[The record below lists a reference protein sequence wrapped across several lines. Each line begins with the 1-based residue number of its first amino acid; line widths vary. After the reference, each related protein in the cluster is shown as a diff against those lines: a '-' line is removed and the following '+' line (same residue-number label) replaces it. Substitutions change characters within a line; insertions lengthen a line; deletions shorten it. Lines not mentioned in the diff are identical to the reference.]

1 MDVLRPTALEQIYA
15 HASRSYPEE
24 CCGFV
29 FADGSVYL
37 GSNIQNELH
46 RKNPQMYPR
55 SAANGYTFSVADTLL
70 LNKAFRSDNPVVVI
84 YHSHP
89 DVGAYFSD
97 EDQDKALFMGEPI
110 YPVSYLVVDVR
121 QGQALGAK
129 LFAWDGKH
137 FALKPFN
144 DLHTELSM
152 NAVSFPDI
160 LVRVAKLPGSTLEGA
175 GSTLREVIEN
185 LCSSHPQL
193 RQHLFHENNNQLK
206 EHFLFTASE
215 ELIDPDVPLPE
226 QARIEV
232 LLATSGGMDVD
243 SLSNEEVQRYVR
255 HITLPGVGREGQL
268 NLKKAKVLIIG
279 TGGLGSPISLYLAAA
294 GIGTLGLVDFDVV
307 ESSNLQRQIVHG
319 NSTLGMPKVESAKRR
334 LQDLNRHI
342 QINAHDTALNADNA
356 LELVG
361 AYDLVID
368 GTDNFDTR
376 YLVNDACVQ
385 LGKPLVYGAIYRF
398 DGQISVLNYKGG
410 PCYRCLF
417 PSAPPA
423 ELAPNC
429 STGGVIGVLPG
440 VVGMIQATEA
450 IKLLIGIGE
459 PLSGRLMRF
468 DALAM
473 KFSEIRFKRRADC
486 PCCSELRHSETQAPT
501 VCADAVPSQPALA
514 EERYIKPRVLK
525 QVLEHPS
532 SADVLLD
539 VRDASELEVCKL
551 PGVVHIPLADLDGQL
566 DRLCRDNTHYLICY
580 AGTRAEQAAST
591 LLAAGFAN
599 TKVLQ
604 GGMKHWVRD
613 VEPDMPLY

>member
-1 MDVLRPTALEQIYA
+1 MKVLSPTALEQIYA
-15 HASRSYPEE
+15 HADRSYPEE

-29 FADGSVYL
+29 FADGTVHL

-46 RKNPQMYPR
+46 RKNPEMYSR
-55 SAANGYTFSVADTLL
+55 SAANGYTFSVADTLMM
-70 LNKAFRSDNPVVVI
+70 NKAFRSDNPVVVI

-121 QGQALGAK
+121 QGKTQGSK
-129 LFAWDGKH
+129 LFAWDGKR
-137 FALKPFN
+137 FAQTPFN
-144 DLHTELSM
+144 DLQTELCM

-160 LVRVAKLPGSTLEGA
+160 LVRVAKLPASTLEGA

-185 LCSSHPQL
+185 LCIEHPQL
-193 RQHLFHENNNQLK
+193 RAHLLYENNQLK
-206 EHFLFTASE
+206 EHFLFTAEE
-215 ELIDPDVPLPE
+215 ELIGANDRLPE
-226 QARIEV
+226 KAKIEV

-243 SLSNEEVQRYVR
+243 QLSNEEVQRYVR

-268 NLKKAKVLIIG
+268 NLKKAKVLIVG

-319 NSTLGMPKVESAKRR
+319 NSTLGLPKVESAKQR
-334 LQDLNRHI
+334 LQDLNSHI
-342 QINAHDTALNADNA
+342 QINTYDTAFNTDNA

-368 GTDNFDTR
+368 GTDNFETR

-417 PSAPPA
+417 PQAPPA

-429 STGGVIGVLPG
+429 SAGGVIGVLPG

-486 PCCSELRHSETQAPT
+486 PCCSELRHTQSIAPA
-501 VCADAVPSQPALA
+501 VCADAMPSQPSLA

-525 QVLEHPS
+525 QLLEQHS
-532 SADVLLD
+532 KADVLLD

-551 PGVVHIPLADLDGQL
+551 PGVVHIPLAELDGQL
-566 DRLCRDNTHYLICY
+566 ANLSRDNTHYLICY

>member
-1 MDVLRPTALEQIYA
+1 
-15 HASRSYPEE
+15 
-24 CCGFV
+24 
-29 FADGSVYL
+29 
-37 GSNIQNELH
+37 
-46 RKNPQMYPR
+46 
-55 SAANGYTFSVADTLL
+55 
-70 LNKAFRSDNPVVVI
+70 
-84 YHSHP
+84 
-89 DVGAYFSD
+89 
-97 EDQDKALFMGEPI
+97 
-110 YPVSYLVVDVR
+110 
-121 QGQALGAK
+121 

-137 FALKPFN
+137 FAQKPFN
-144 DLHTELSM
+144 DLQTELCM

-160 LVRVAKLPGSTLEGA
+160 LVRVAKLPASTLEGA

-185 LCSSHPQL
+185 LCIEHPQL
-193 RQHLFHENNNQLK
+193 RAHLLYENSQLK
-206 EHFLFTASE
+206 EHFLFTAEE
-215 ELIDPDVPLPE
+215 ELIDANDRLPE
-226 QARIEV
+226 KAKIEV

-243 SLSNEEVQRYVR
+243 QLSNEEVQRYVR

-268 NLKKAKVLIIG
+268 NLKKARVLIIG

-319 NSTLGMPKVESAKRR
+319 NSTLGLPKVESAKQR
-334 LQDLNRHI
+334 LQDLNSHI
-342 QINAHDTALNADNA
+342 QINTYDTAFNTDNA

-368 GTDNFDTR
+368 GTDNFETR

-417 PSAPPA
+417 PQAPPA

-429 STGGVIGVLPG
+429 SAGGVIGVLPG

-486 PCCSELRHSETQAPT
+486 PCCSELRHSQTIAPA
-501 VCADAVPSQPALA
+501 VCADALPSQPSLA

-525 QVLEHPS
+525 QLLEQHS
-532 SADVLLD
+532 KADVLLD

-551 PGVVHIPLADLDGQL
+551 PGVVHIPLAELDGQL
-566 DRLCRDNTHYLICY
+566 ANLSRDNTHYLICY

>member
-1 MDVLRPTALEQIYA
+1 MKVLSPSALEQIYA
-15 HASRSYPEE
+15 HADRSYPEE

-37 GSNIQNELH
+37 GSNIQNDLH
-46 RKNPQMYPR
+46 SKNPDMYSR
-55 SAANGYTFSVADTLL
+55 SAANGYTFSVADTLMM
-70 LNKAFRSDNPVVVI
+70 NKAFRGDNPVVVI

-121 QGQALGAK
+121 QGKTQGSK
-129 LFAWDGKH
+129 LFAWDGKR
-137 FALKPFN
+137 FAQKPFN
-144 DLHTELSM
+144 DLQTELCM

-160 LVRVAKLPGSTLEGA
+160 LVRVAKLPASTLEGA

-185 LCSSHPQL
+185 LCIEHPQL
-193 RQHLFHENNNQLK
+193 RAHLLYENNQLK
-206 EHFLFTASE
+206 EHFLFTAEE
-215 ELIDPDVPLPE
+215 ELIDANDRLPE
-226 QARIEV
+226 KAKIEV

-243 SLSNEEVQRYVR
+243 QLSNEEVQRYVR

-268 NLKKAKVLIIG
+268 NLKKARVLIIG

-319 NSTLGMPKVESAKRR
+319 NSTLGLPKVESAKQR
-334 LQDLNRHI
+334 LQDLNSHI
-342 QINAHDTALNADNA
+342 QINTYDTAFNTDNA

-368 GTDNFDTR
+368 GTDNFETR

-417 PSAPPA
+417 PQAPPA

-429 STGGVIGVLPG
+429 SAGGVIGVLPG

-486 PCCSELRHSETQAPT
+486 PCCSELRHSQTIAPA
-501 VCADAVPSQPALA
+501 VCADALPSQPSLA

-525 QVLEHPS
+525 QLLEQHS
-532 SADVLLD
+532 KADVLLD

-551 PGVVHIPLADLDGQL
+551 PGVVHIPLAELDGQL
-566 DRLCRDNTHYLICY
+566 ANLSRDNTHYLICY

>member
-1 MDVLRPTALEQIYA
+1 MKVLSPTALEQIYA
-15 HASRSYPEE
+15 HADRSYPEE

-29 FADGSVYL
+29 FADGTVHL

-46 RKNPQMYPR
+46 RKNPEMYLR
-55 SAANGYTFSVADTLL
+55 SAANGYTFSVADTLMM
-70 LNKAFRSDNPVVVI
+70 NKAFRSDNPVVVI

-121 QGQALGAK
+121 QGKTQGSK
-129 LFAWDGKH
+129 LFAWDGKR
-137 FALKPFN
+137 FAQTPFN
-144 DLHTELSM
+144 DLQTELCM

-160 LVRVAKLPGSTLEGA
+160 LVRVAKLPASTLEGA

-185 LCSSHPQL
+185 LCIEHPQL
-193 RQHLFHENNNQLK
+193 RAHLLYENNQLK
-206 EHFLFTASE
+206 EHFLFTAEE
-215 ELIDPDVPLPE
+215 ELIDANDRLPE
-226 QARIEV
+226 KAKIEV

-243 SLSNEEVQRYVR
+243 QLSNEEVQRYVR

-319 NSTLGMPKVESAKRR
+319 NSTLGLPKVESAKQR
-334 LQDLNRHI
+334 LQDLNSHI
-342 QINAHDTALNADNA
+342 QINTYDTAFNTDNA

-368 GTDNFDTR
+368 GTDNFETR

-417 PSAPPA
+417 PQAPPA

-429 STGGVIGVLPG
+429 SAGGVIGVLPG

-486 PCCSELRHSETQAPT
+486 PCCSELRHTQSIAPA
-501 VCADAVPSQPALA
+501 VCADAMPSQPSLA

-525 QVLEHPS
+525 QLLEQHS
-532 SADVLLD
+532 KADVLLD

-551 PGVVHIPLADLDGQL
+551 PGVVHIPLAELDGQL
-566 DRLCRDNTHYLICY
+566 ANLSRDNTHYLICY

>member
-1 MDVLRPTALEQIYA
+1 MKVLSPSALEQIYA
-15 HASRSYPEE
+15 HADRSYPEE

-46 RKNPQMYPR
+46 RKNPEMYSR
-55 SAANGYTFSVADTLL
+55 SAANGYTFSVADTLMM
-70 LNKAFRSDNPVVVI
+70 NKAFRSDNPVVVI

-121 QGQALGAK
+121 QGKTQGSK
-129 LFAWDGKH
+129 LFAWDGKR
-137 FALKPFN
+137 FAQNPFN
-144 DLHTELSM
+144 DLQTELCM

-160 LVRVAKLPGSTLEGA
+160 LVRVAKLPASTLEGA

-185 LCSSHPQL
+185 LCTEHPQL
-193 RQHLFHENNNQLK
+193 RAHLLYENNQLK
-206 EHFLFTASE
+206 EHFLFTAE
-215 ELIDPDVPLPE
+215 EALIDANDTLPE
-226 QARIEV
+226 KAKIEV

-268 NLKKAKVLIIG
+268 NLKKARVLIIG

-319 NSTLGMPKVESAKRR
+319 NSTLGLPKVESARRR
-334 LQDLNRHI
+334 LQDLNSHI
-342 QINAHDTALNADNA
+342 QINTYDTAFNTDNA

-368 GTDNFDTR
+368 GTDNFETR

-417 PSAPPA
+417 PQAPPA

-429 STGGVIGVLPG
+429 SAGGVIGVLPG

-486 PCCSELRHSETQAPT
+486 PCCSELRHSQSVAPA
-501 VCADAVPSQPALA
+501 VCADAVPSQPSLA

-525 QVLEHPS
+525 QLLEQHS
-532 SADVLLD
+532 KADVLLD

-551 PGVVHIPLADLDGQL
+551 PGVVHIPLAELDGQL
-566 DRLCRDNTHYLICY
+566 ATLSRDNTHYLICY
-580 AGTRAEQAAST
+580 AGTRAEQAATT

>member
-1 MDVLRPTALEQIYA
+1 MKVLSPSALEQIYA
-15 HASRSYPEE
+15 HADRSYPEE

-46 RKNPQMYPR
+46 RKNPEMYSR
-55 SAANGYTFSVADTLL
+55 SAANGYTFSVADTLMM
-70 LNKAFRSDNPVVVI
+70 NKAFRSDNPVVVI

-121 QGQALGAK
+121 QGQTQGSK
-129 LFAWDGKH
+129 LFAWDGKR
-137 FALKPFN
+137 FAQNPFN
-144 DLHTELSM
+144 DLQTELCM

-160 LVRVAKLPGSTLEGA
+160 LVRVAKLPASTLEGA

-185 LCSSHPQL
+185 LCTEHPQL
-193 RQHLFHENNNQLK
+193 RAHLLYENNQLK
-206 EHFLFTASE
+206 EHFLFTAEE
-215 ELIDPDVPLPE
+215 ELIDANDTLPE
-226 QARIEV
+226 KAKIEV
-232 LLATSGGMDVD
+232 LLATSGGMDMD
-243 SLSNEEVQRYVR
+243 QLSNEEVQRYVR

-268 NLKKAKVLIIG
+268 NLKKARVLIIG

-307 ESSNLQRQIVHG
+307 ESSNLQRQVVHG
-319 NSTLGMPKVESAKRR
+319 NSTLGLPKVESAKQR
-334 LQDLNRHI
+334 LQDLNSHI
-342 QINAHDTALNADNA
+342 QINTYDTAFNTDNA

-368 GTDNFDTR
+368 GTDNFETR

-417 PSAPPA
+417 PQAPPA

-429 STGGVIGVLPG
+429 SAGGVIGVLPG

-473 KFSEIRFKRRADC
+473 KFSEIRFKRRVDC
-486 PCCSELRHSETQAPT
+486 PCCSELRHSQTVAPA
-501 VCADAVPSQPALA
+501 VCADAMPSQPSLA

-525 QVLEHPS
+525 QLLEQHS
-532 SADVLLD
+532 KADVLLD

-551 PGVVHIPLADLDGQL
+551 PGVVHIPLAELDGQL
-566 DRLCRDNTHYLICY
+566 ATLSRDNTHYLICY

>member
-1 MDVLRPTALEQIYA
+1 MKVLSPSALEQIYA
-15 HASRSYPEE
+15 HADRSYPEE

-46 RKNPQMYPR
+46 RKNPEMYSR
-55 SAANGYTFSVADTLL
+55 SAANGYTFSVADTLMM
-70 LNKAFRSDNPVVVI
+70 NKAFRSDNPVVVI

-121 QGQALGAK
+121 QGKTQGSK
-129 LFAWDGKH
+129 LFAWDGKR
-137 FALKPFN
+137 FAQNPFN
-144 DLHTELSM
+144 DLQTELCM

-160 LVRVAKLPGSTLEGA
+160 LVRVAKLPASTLEGA

-185 LCSSHPQL
+185 LCTEHPQL
-193 RQHLFHENNNQLK
+193 RAHLLYENNQLK
-206 EHFLFTASE
+206 EHFLFTAE
-215 ELIDPDVPLPE
+215 EALIDANDTLPE
-226 QARIEV
+226 KAKIEV

-268 NLKKAKVLIIG
+268 NLKKASVLIIG

-319 NSTLGMPKVESAKRR
+319 NSTLGLPKVESARRR
-334 LQDLNRHI
+334 LQDLNSHI
-342 QINAHDTALNADNA
+342 QINTYDTAFNTDNA

-368 GTDNFDTR
+368 GTDNFETR

-417 PSAPPA
+417 PQAPPA

-429 STGGVIGVLPG
+429 SAGGVIGVLPG

-486 PCCSELRHSETQAPT
+486 PCCSELRHSQSVAPA
-501 VCADAVPSQPALA
+501 VCADAVPSQPSLA

-525 QVLEHPS
+525 QLLEQHS
-532 SADVLLD
+532 KADVLLD

-551 PGVVHIPLADLDGQL
+551 PGVVHIPLAELDGQL
-566 DRLCRDNTHYLICY
+566 ATLSRDNTHYLICY
-580 AGTRAEQAAST
+580 AGTRAEQAATT

>member
-1 MDVLRPTALEQIYA
+1 MKVLSPTALEQIYA
-15 HASRSYPEE
+15 HADRSYPEE

-29 FADGSVYL
+29 FADGSVHL
-37 GSNIQNELH
+37 GNNIQNELH
-46 RKNPQMYPR
+46 RKNPEMYSR
-55 SAANGYTFSVADTLL
+55 SAANGYTFSVADTLMM
-70 LNKAFRSDNPVVVI
+70 NKAFRSDNPVMVI

-121 QGQALGAK
+121 QGKTQGSK
-129 LFAWDGKH
+129 LFAWDGKR
-137 FALKPFN
+137 FAQNPFN
-144 DLHTELSM
+144 DLQTELCM

-160 LVRVAKLPGSTLEGA
+160 LVRVAKLPASTLEGA

-185 LCSSHPQL
+185 LCIEHPQL
-193 RQHLFHENNNQLK
+193 RAHLLYENNQLK
-206 EHFLFTASE
+206 EHFLFTAEE
-215 ELIDPDVPLPE
+215 ELIDANDRLPE
-226 QARIEV
+226 KAKIEV

-243 SLSNEEVQRYVR
+243 QLSNEEVQRYVR

-319 NSTLGMPKVESAKRR
+319 NSTLGLPKVESAKQR
-334 LQDLNRHI
+334 LQDLNSHI
-342 QINAHDTALNADNA
+342 QINTYDTAFNTDNA

-368 GTDNFDTR
+368 GTDNFETR

-417 PSAPPA
+417 PQAPPA

-429 STGGVIGVLPG
+429 SAGGVIGVLPG

-450 IKLLIGIGE
+450 IKLLIGIGD

-486 PCCSELRHSETQAPT
+486 PCCSELRHTQTLAPAA
-501 VCADAVPSQPALA
+501 CADAMPSQPSLA

-525 QVLEHPS
+525 QLLERHS
-532 SADVLLD
+532 KADVLLD

-551 PGVVHIPLADLDGQL
+551 PGVVHIPLAELDSQL
-566 DRLCRDNTHYLICY
+566 ANLSRDNTHYLICY

>member
-1 MDVLRPTALEQIYA
+1 MKVLSPTALEQIYA
-15 HASRSYPEE
+15 HADRSYPEE

-29 FADGSVYL
+29 FADGTVHL

-46 RKNPQMYPR
+46 RKNPEMYSR
-55 SAANGYTFSVADTLL
+55 SAANGYTFSVADTLMM
-70 LNKAFRSDNPVVVI
+70 NKAFRSDNPVVVI

-97 EDQDKALFMGEPI
+97 EDQDKALFVGEPI

-121 QGQALGAK
+121 QGKTQGSK
-129 LFAWDGKH
+129 LFAWDGKR
-137 FALKPFN
+137 FAQTPFN
-144 DLHTELSM
+144 DLQTELCM

-160 LVRVAKLPGSTLEGA
+160 LVRVAKLPASTLEGA

-185 LCSSHPQL
+185 LCIEHPQL
-193 RQHLFHENNNQLK
+193 RAHLLYENNQLK
-206 EHFLFTASE
+206 EHFLFTAEE
-215 ELIDPDVPLPE
+215 ELIDANDRLPE
-226 QARIEV
+226 KAKIEV

-243 SLSNEEVQRYVR
+243 QLSNEEVQRYVR

-268 NLKKAKVLIIG
+268 NLKKAKVLIVG

-319 NSTLGMPKVESAKRR
+319 NSTLGLPKVESAKQR
-334 LQDLNRHI
+334 LHDLNSHI
-342 QINAHDTALNADNA
+342 QINTYDTAFNTDNA

-368 GTDNFDTR
+368 GTDNFETR

-417 PSAPPA
+417 PQAPPA

-429 STGGVIGVLPG
+429 SAGGVIGVLPG

-486 PCCSELRHSETQAPT
+486 PCCSELRHTQSIAPA
-501 VCADAVPSQPALA
+501 VCADAMPSQPSLA

-525 QVLEHPS
+525 QLLEQHS
-532 SADVLLD
+532 KADVLLD

-551 PGVVHIPLADLDGQL
+551 PGVVHIPLAELDGQL
-566 DRLCRDNTHYLICY
+566 ANLSRDNTHYLICY

-591 LLAAGFAN
+591 LLAAGFVN

>member
-1 MDVLRPTALEQIYA
+1 MDVLRPNALKEIYA

-55 SAANGYTFSVADTLL
+55 RAANGYTFSVADTLMM
-70 LNKAFRSDNPVVVI
+70 NKAFRSDNPVTVI

-97 EDQDKALFMGEPI
+97 EDQDKALYMGEPI

-121 QGQALGAK
+121 QGKALGSK
-129 LFAWDGKH
+129 LFAWDGTH

-144 DLHTELSM
+144 DLQTELYM
-152 NAVSFPDI
+152 NDVSFPEI
-160 LVRVAKLPGSTLEGA
+160 LVRVAKLPASTLKGA
-175 GSTLREVIEN
+175 GTTLREVIEN
-185 LCSSHPQL
+185 LCTHHPQL
-193 RQHLFHENNNQLK
+193 QAHLFHQNNQLK
-206 EHFLFTASE
+206 EHFLFTVGE
-215 ELIDPDVPLPE
+215 EQVNADEPLPE
-226 QARIEV
+226 KARIEV
-232 LLATSGGMDVD
+232 LLATSGGMDID
-243 SLSNEEVQRYVR
+243 ALSNEEVQRYVR

-319 NSTLGMPKVESAKRR
+319 NSTLGMSKVESAKQR
-334 LQDLNRHI
+334 LQDLNNHI
-342 QINAHDTALNADNA
+342 QINAHETALNADNA
-356 LELVG
+356 LDLVG

-368 GTDNFDTR
+368 GTDNFETR

-385 LGKPLVYGAIYRF
+385 LGRPLVYGAIYRF
-398 DGQISVLNYKGG
+398 DGQISVFNYKGG

-417 PSAPPA
+417 PHAPPA

-429 STGGVIGVLPG
+429 SAGGVIGVLPG

-450 IKLLIGIGE
+450 IKLLIGLGE
-459 PLSGRLMRF
+459 SLSGRLMRF

-486 PCCSELRHSETQAPT
+486 PCCSELRDEQQPAAA
-501 VCADAVPSQPALA
+501 VCADTVPAAPKLA
-514 EERYIKPRVLK
+514 KERYIKPRVLK
-525 QVLEHPS
+525 QLLEQQR
-532 SADVLLD
+532 SADILLD

-551 PGVVHIPLADLDGQL
+551 PGVVHIPLAELDEQL
-566 DRLCRDNTHYLICY
+566 DTLSRDNTHYLICY
-580 AGTRAEQAAST
+580 AGIRAEQAAST

-599 TKVLQ
+599 TRVLE

>member
-1 MDVLRPTALEQIYA
+1 MKVLSPSALEQIYA
-15 HASRSYPEE
+15 HADRSYPEE

-46 RKNPQMYPR
+46 SKNPQMYSR
-55 SAANGYTFSVADTLL
+55 SAANGYTFSVADTLMM
-70 LNKAFRSDNPVVVI
+70 NKAFRSDNPVVVI

-121 QGQALGAK
+121 QGKTQGSK

-137 FALKPFN
+137 FAQNPFN
-144 DLHTELSM
+144 DLQTELCM

-160 LVRVAKLPGSTLEGA
+160 LVRVAKLPASTLEGA

-185 LCSSHPQL
+185 LCIEHPQL
-193 RQHLFHENNNQLK
+193 RAHLLYENNQLK
-206 EHFLFTASE
+206 EHFLFTAEE
-215 ELIDPDVPLPE
+215 ELIDANDPLPE
-226 QARIEV
+226 KAKIEV

-243 SLSNEEVQRYVR
+243 QLSNEEVQRYVR

-319 NSTLGMPKVESAKRR
+319 NSTLGLPKVESAKQR
-334 LQDLNRHI
+334 LQDLNSHI
-342 QINAHDTALNADNA
+342 QINTYDTAFNTDNA

-368 GTDNFDTR
+368 GTDNFETR

-417 PSAPPA
+417 PQAPPA

-429 STGGVIGVLPG
+429 SAGGVIGVLPG

-486 PCCSELRHSETQAPT
+486 PCCSELRHTQSIAPA
-501 VCADAVPSQPALA
+501 VCADAMPSQPSLA

-525 QVLEHPS
+525 QLLERHS
-532 SADVLLD
+532 KADVLLD

-551 PGVVHIPLADLDGQL
+551 PGVVHIPLAELDGQL
-566 DRLCRDNTHYLICY
+566 ANLSRDNTHYLICY

>member
-1 MDVLRPTALEQIYA
+1 MKVLSPTALEQIYA
-15 HASRSYPEE
+15 HADRSYPEE

-46 RKNPQMYPR
+46 RKNPEMYSR
-55 SAANGYTFSVADTLL
+55 SAANGYTFSVADTLMM
-70 LNKAFRSDNPVVVI
+70 NKAFRSDNPVVVI

-121 QGQALGAK
+121 QGKTQGSK

-137 FALKPFN
+137 FAQNPFN
-144 DLHTELSM
+144 DLQTELCM

-160 LVRVAKLPGSTLEGA
+160 LVRVAKLPASTLEGA

-185 LCSSHPQL
+185 LCIEHPQL
-193 RQHLFHENNNQLK
+193 RAHLLYENNQLK
-206 EHFLFTASE
+206 EHFLFTAEE
-215 ELIDPDVPLPE
+215 ELIDANDPLPE
-226 QARIEV
+226 KAKIEV

-243 SLSNEEVQRYVR
+243 QLSNEEVQRYVR

-319 NSTLGMPKVESAKRR
+319 NSTLGLPKVESAKQR
-334 LQDLNRHI
+334 LQDLNSHI
-342 QINAHDTALNADNA
+342 QINTYDTAFNTDNA

-368 GTDNFDTR
+368 GTDNFETR

-417 PSAPPA
+417 PQAPPA

-429 STGGVIGVLPG
+429 SAGGVIGVLPG

-486 PCCSELRHSETQAPT
+486 PCCSELRHTQSIAPA
-501 VCADAVPSQPALA
+501 VCADAMPSQPSLA

-525 QVLEHPS
+525 QLLERHS
-532 SADVLLD
+532 KADVLLD

-551 PGVVHIPLADLDGQL
+551 PGWCTSRWPSSTGNLPTSAA
-566 DRLCRDNTHYLICY
+566 T
-580 AGTRAEQAAST
+580 TRTTSSATPGPARSKPPARCWPPDSPT
-591 LLAAGFAN
+591 PKYC
-599 TKVLQ
+599 KVA
-604 GGMKHWVRD
+604 
-613 VEPDMPLY
+613 

>member
-1 MDVLRPTALEQIYA
+1 MKVLSPSALEQIYA
-15 HASRSYPEE
+15 HADRSYPEE

-46 RKNPQMYPR
+46 RKNPEMYPR
-55 SAANGYTFSVADTLL
+55 SAANGYTFSVADTLMM
-70 LNKAFRSDNPVVVI
+70 NNAFRGDNPVVVI

-121 QGQALGAK
+121 QGKTQGSK
-129 LFAWDGKH
+129 LFAWDGKR
-137 FALKPFN
+137 FAQNPFN
-144 DLHTELSM
+144 DLQTELCM

-160 LVRVAKLPGSTLEGA
+160 LVRVAKLPASTLEGA

-185 LCSSHPQL
+185 LCIEHPQL
-193 RQHLFHENNNQLK
+193 RAHLLYENNQLK
-206 EHFLFTASE
+206 EHFLFTAEE
-215 ELIDPDVPLPE
+215 ELIDANDRLPE
-226 QARIEV
+226 KAKIEV

-243 SLSNEEVQRYVR
+243 QLSNEEVQRYVR

-268 NLKKAKVLIIG
+268 NLKKARVLIIG

-319 NSTLGMPKVESAKRR
+319 NSTLGLPKVESAKQR
-334 LQDLNRHI
+334 LQDLNSHI
-342 QINAHDTALNADNA
+342 QINTYDTAFNTDNA

-368 GTDNFDTR
+368 GTDNFETR

-417 PSAPPA
+417 PQAPPA

-429 STGGVIGVLPG
+429 SAGGVIGVLPG

-486 PCCSELRHSETQAPT
+486 PCCSELRHSQSIAPA
-501 VCADAVPSQPALA
+501 VCADALPSQPSLA

-525 QVLEHPS
+525 QLLEQHS
-532 SADVLLD
+532 KADVLLD

-551 PGVVHIPLADLDGQL
+551 PGVVHIPLAELDGQL
-566 DRLCRDNTHYLICY
+566 ANLSRDNTHYLICY

>member
-1 MDVLRPTALEQIYA
+1 MKVLSPTALEQIYA
-15 HASRSYPEE
+15 HADRSYPEE

-29 FADGSVYL
+29 FADGTVHL

-46 RKNPQMYPR
+46 RKNPEMYSR
-55 SAANGYTFSVADTLL
+55 SAANGYTFSVADTLMM
-70 LNKAFRSDNPVVVI
+70 NKAFRSDNPVVVI

-97 EDQDKALFMGEPI
+97 EDQDKALFVGEPI

-121 QGQALGAK
+121 QGKTQGSK
-129 LFAWDGKH
+129 LFAWDGKR
-137 FALKPFN
+137 FAQPPFN
-144 DLHTELSM
+144 DLQTELCM

-160 LVRVAKLPGSTLEGA
+160 LVRVAKLPASTLEGA

-185 LCSSHPQL
+185 LCIEHPQL
-193 RQHLFHENNNQLK
+193 RAHLLYENNQLK
-206 EHFLFTASE
+206 EHFLFTAEE
-215 ELIDPDVPLPE
+215 ELIDANDRLPE
-226 QARIEV
+226 KAKIEV

-243 SLSNEEVQRYVR
+243 QLSNEEVQRYVR

-268 NLKKAKVLIIG
+268 NLKKAKVLIVG

-319 NSTLGMPKVESAKRR
+319 NSTLGLPKVESAKQR
-334 LQDLNRHI
+334 LHDLNSHI
-342 QINAHDTALNADNA
+342 QINTYDTAFNTDNA

-368 GTDNFDTR
+368 GTDNFETR

-417 PSAPPA
+417 PQAPPA

-429 STGGVIGVLPG
+429 SAGGVIGVLPG

-486 PCCSELRHSETQAPT
+486 PCCSELRHTQSIAPA
-501 VCADAVPSQPALA
+501 VCADAMPSQPSLA

-525 QVLEHPS
+525 QLLEQHS
-532 SADVLLD
+532 KADVLLD

-551 PGVVHIPLADLDGQL
+551 PGVVHIPLAELDGQL
-566 DRLCRDNTHYLICY
+566 ANLSRDNTHYLICY

-591 LLAAGFAN
+591 LLAAGFVN

>member
-1 MDVLRPTALEQIYA
+1 MKVLSSSALEQIYA
-15 HASRSYPEE
+15 HADRSYPEE

-46 RKNPQMYPR
+46 SKNPQMYSR
-55 SAANGYTFSVADTLL
+55 SAANGYTFSVADTLMM
-70 LNKAFRSDNPVVVI
+70 NKAFRSDNPVVVI

-121 QGQALGAK
+121 QGKTQGSK

-137 FALKPFN
+137 FAQNPFN
-144 DLHTELSM
+144 DLQTELCM

-160 LVRVAKLPGSTLEGA
+160 LVRVAKLPASTLEGA

-185 LCSSHPQL
+185 LCIEHPQL
-193 RQHLFHENNNQLK
+193 RAHLLYENNQLK
-206 EHFLFTASE
+206 EHFLFTAEE
-215 ELIDPDVPLPE
+215 ELIDANDPLPE
-226 QARIEV
+226 KAKIEV

-243 SLSNEEVQRYVR
+243 QLSNEEVQRYVR

-319 NSTLGMPKVESAKRR
+319 NSTLGLPKVESAKQR
-334 LQDLNRHI
+334 LQDLNSHI
-342 QINAHDTALNADNA
+342 QINTYDTAFNTDNA

-368 GTDNFDTR
+368 GTDNFETR

-417 PSAPPA
+417 PQAPPA

-429 STGGVIGVLPG
+429 SAGGVIGVLPG

-486 PCCSELRHSETQAPT
+486 PCCSELRHTQSIAPA
-501 VCADAVPSQPALA
+501 VCADAVPSQPSLA

-525 QVLEHPS
+525 QLLERHS
-532 SADVLLD
+532 KADVLLD

-551 PGVVHIPLADLDGQL
+551 PGVVHIPLAELDGQL
-566 DRLCRDNTHYLICY
+566 ANLSRDNTHYLICY

>member
-1 MDVLRPTALEQIYA
+1 MDVLRPNALEQIYA
-15 HASRSYPEE
+15 HAASTYPDE

-46 RKNPQMYPR
+46 RKNPQVYPR
-55 SAANGYTFSVADTLL
+55 SAANGYTFSVADTLMM
-70 LNKAFRSDNPVVVI
+70 NKAFHSNNPVVVI

-121 QGQALGAK
+121 QGKAQGSK
-129 LFAWDGKH
+129 LFAWDGNR
-137 FALKPFN
+137 FARKPFN
-144 DLHTELSM
+144 DLQTELYM

-175 GSTLREVIEN
+175 GSTLREVIES
-185 LCSSHPQL
+185 LCERYPQL
-193 RQHLFHENNNQLK
+193 HEHLKHKNDQLK
-206 EHFLFTASE
+206 EHFLYTANG
-215 ELIDPDVPLPE
+215 ELLEPDDKLVKPTE
-226 QARIEV
+226 IEV
-232 LLATSGGMDVD
+232 ILATSGGMDID
-243 SLSNEEVQRYVR
+243 PLSNEEVQRYVR
-255 HITLPGVGREGQL
+255 HITLPGVGRKGQL

-319 NSTLGMPKVESAKRR
+319 NSTLGMPKVESAKQR

-342 QINAHDTALNADNA
+342 QINAHNTALNADNA
-356 LELVG
+356 MELVG

-368 GTDNFDTR
+368 GTDNFETR

-398 DGQISVLNYKGG
+398 DGQISVLNYQGG

-417 PSAPPA
+417 PHAPPA

-429 STGGVIGVLPG
+429 SAGGVIGVLPG

-486 PCCSELRHSETQAPT
+486 LCCSELRHSEQPAAAA
-501 VCADAVPSQPALA
+501 CADAVSAAPTLA
-514 EERYIKPRVLK
+514 EERYIKPRMLK
-525 QVLEHPS
+525 QLLEQQR

-551 PGVVHIPLADLDGQL
+551 PGVVHIPLAELDGQL
-566 DRLCRDNTHYLICY
+566 DSLSRDNTHYLICY
-580 AGTRAEQAAST
+580 AGIRAEQAAST

-599 TKVLQ
+599 TRVLE

>member
-1 MDVLRPTALEQIYA
+1 MKVLSPSALEQIYA
-15 HASRSYPEE
+15 HADRSYPEE

-46 RKNPQMYPR
+46 RKNPEMYSR
-55 SAANGYTFSVADTLL
+55 SAANGYTFSVADTLMM
-70 LNKAFRSDNPVVVI
+70 NKAFRSDNPVVVI

-121 QGQALGAK
+121 QGQTQGSK
-129 LFAWDGKH
+129 LFAWDGKR
-137 FALKPFN
+137 FAQNPFN
-144 DLHTELSM
+144 DLQTELCM

-160 LVRVAKLPGSTLEGA
+160 LVRVAKLPASTLEGA

-185 LCSSHPQL
+185 LCTEHPQL
-193 RQHLFHENNNQLK
+193 RAHLLYENNQLK
-206 EHFLFTASE
+206 EHFLFTAEE
-215 ELIDPDVPLPE
+215 ELIDANDTLPE
-226 QARIEV
+226 KAKIEV

-243 SLSNEEVQRYVR
+243 QLSNEEVQRYVR

-268 NLKKAKVLIIG
+268 NLKKARVLIIG

-307 ESSNLQRQIVHG
+307 ESSNLQRQVVHG
-319 NSTLGMPKVESAKRR
+319 NSTLGLPKVESAKQR
-334 LQDLNRHI
+334 LQDLNSHI
-342 QINAHDTALNADNA
+342 QINTYDTAFNTDNA

-368 GTDNFDTR
+368 GTDNFETR

-417 PSAPPA
+417 PQAPPA

-429 STGGVIGVLPG
+429 S
-440 VVGMIQATEA
+440 ATEA

-486 PCCSELRHSETQAPT
+486 PCCSELRHSQTVAPA
-501 VCADAVPSQPALA
+501 VCADAMPSQPSLA

-525 QVLEHPS
+525 QLLEQHS
-532 SADVLLD
+532 KADVLLD

-551 PGVVHIPLADLDGQL
+551 PGVVHIPLAELDGQL
-566 DRLCRDNTHYLICY
+566 ATLSRDNTHYLICY

>member
-1 MDVLRPTALEQIYA
+1 MKVLSPTALEQIYA
-15 HASRSYPEE
+15 HADRSYPEE

-29 FADGSVYL
+29 FADGTVHL

-46 RKNPQMYPR
+46 RKNPEMYSR
-55 SAANGYTFSVADTLL
+55 SAANGYTFSVADTLMM
-70 LNKAFRSDNPVVVI
+70 NKAFRSDNPVVVI

-121 QGQALGAK
+121 QGKTQGSK
-129 LFAWDGKH
+129 LFAWDGKR
-137 FALKPFN
+137 FAQTPFN
-144 DLHTELSM
+144 DLQTELCM

-160 LVRVAKLPGSTLEGA
+160 LVRVAKLPASTLEGA

-185 LCSSHPQL
+185 LCIEHPQL
-193 RQHLFHENNNQLK
+193 RAHLLYENNQLK
-206 EHFLFTASE
+206 EHFLFTAEE
-215 ELIDPDVPLPE
+215 ELIDANDRLPE
-226 QARIEV
+226 KAKIEV

-243 SLSNEEVQRYVR
+243 QLSNEEVQRYVR

-319 NSTLGMPKVESAKRR
+319 NSTLGLPKVESAKQR
-334 LQDLNRHI
+334 LQDLNSHI
-342 QINAHDTALNADNA
+342 QINTYDTAFNTDNA

-368 GTDNFDTR
+368 GTDNFETR

-417 PSAPPA
+417 PQAPPA

-429 STGGVIGVLPG
+429 SAGGVIGVLPG

-486 PCCSELRHSETQAPT
+486 PCCSELRHTQSIAPA
-501 VCADAVPSQPALA
+501 VCADAMPSQPSLA

-525 QVLEHPS
+525 QLLEQHS
-532 SADVLLD
+532 KADVLLD

-551 PGVVHIPLADLDGQL
+551 PGVVHIPLAELDGQL
-566 DRLCRDNTHYLICY
+566 ANLSRDNTHYLICY

-591 LLAAGFAN
+591 LLAAGFVN

>member
-1 MDVLRPTALEQIYA
+1 MKVLSPTALEQIYA
-15 HASRSYPEE
+15 HADRSYPEE

-29 FADGSVYL
+29 FADGTVHL

-46 RKNPQMYPR
+46 RKNPEMYSR
-55 SAANGYTFSVADTLL
+55 SAANGYTFSVADTLMM
-70 LNKAFRSDNPVVVI
+70 NKAFRSDNPVVVI

-121 QGQALGAK
+121 QGKTQGSK
-129 LFAWDGKH
+129 LFAWDGKR
-137 FALKPFN
+137 FAQTPFN
-144 DLHTELSM
+144 DLQTELCM

-160 LVRVAKLPGSTLEGA
+160 LVRVAKLPASTLEGA

-185 LCSSHPQL
+185 LCIEHPQL
-193 RQHLFHENNNQLK
+193 RAHLLYENNQLK
-206 EHFLFTASE
+206 EHFLFTAEE
-215 ELIDPDVPLPE
+215 ELIDANDRLPE
-226 QARIEV
+226 KAKIEV

-243 SLSNEEVQRYVR
+243 QLSNEEVQRYVR

-268 NLKKAKVLIIG
+268 NLKKAKVLIVG

-319 NSTLGMPKVESAKRR
+319 NSTLGLPKVESAKQR
-334 LQDLNRHI
+334 LQDLNSHI
-342 QINAHDTALNADNA
+342 QINTYDTAFNTDNA

-368 GTDNFDTR
+368 GTDNFETR

-417 PSAPPA
+417 PQAPPA

-429 STGGVIGVLPG
+429 SAGGVIGVLPG

-450 IKLLIGIGE
+450 IKLLIGIGD

-486 PCCSELRHSETQAPT
+486 PCCSELRHTQTLAPA
-501 VCADAVPSQPALA
+501 VCADAMPSQPSLA

-525 QVLEHPS
+525 QLLEQHS
-532 SADVLLD
+532 KADVLLD

-551 PGVVHIPLADLDGQL
+551 PGVVHIPLAELDGQL
-566 DRLCRDNTHYLICY
+566 ANLSRDNTHYLICY

-591 LLAAGFAN
+591 LLAAGFVN

>member
-15 HASRSYPEE
+15 HADRCYPEE

-29 FADGSVYL
+29 FADGSVYP

-46 RKNPQMYPR
+46 RKNPDRYPR
-55 SAANGYTFSVADTLL
+55 SAANGYTFAVADTLL
-70 LNKAFRSDNPVVVI
+70 LNKALRSDNPVVVI

-110 YPVSYLVVDVR
+110 HPVSYLVVDVR
-121 QGQALGAK
+121 QGQSLGSK

-137 FALKPFN
+137 FALTPFN
-144 DLHTELSM
+144 DLHAELSM

-160 LVRVAKLPGSTLEGA
+160 LVRVAKLPESTLESA
-175 GSTLREVIEN
+175 GSTLREVMEN
-185 LCSSHPQL
+185 LCSRHPQL
-193 RQHLFHENNNQLK
+193 RAHLFHEKNNQLK
-206 EHFLFTASE
+206 EHFLFTAE
-215 ELIDPDVPLPE
+215 EALIDADEPLPE
-226 QARIEV
+226 KARIEV

-243 SLSNEEVQRYVR
+243 TLSNEEVQRYVR

-268 NLKKAKVLIIG
+268 KLKKARVLIIG

-319 NSTLGMPKVESAKRR
+319 NSSLGLPKVESAKRR
-334 LQDLNRHI
+334 LQDLNSHI
-342 QINAHDTALNADNA
+342 RINTHDTAFNADNA
-356 LELVG
+356 LELVD

-376 YLVNDACVQ
+376 YRVNDACVQ

-398 DGQISVLNYKGG
+398 DGQISVFNHQGG

-417 PSAPPA
+417 PSPPPA

-429 STGGVIGVLPG
+429 SAGGVIGVLPG

-473 KFSEIRFKRRADC
+473 KFTEVRFKRRADC
-486 PCCSELRHSETQAPT
+486 PCCSAQRRSHTIAPA
-501 VCADAVPSQPALA
+501 VCGDAVAPQPSLA
-514 EERYIKPRVLK
+514 EERYIKPRTLK

-532 SADVLLD
+532 SADVLVD

-551 PGVVHIPLADLDGQL
+551 PGVVHIPLDELDSQL
-566 DRLCRDNTHYLICY
+566 GRLSRDNTHYLICY

>member
-1 MDVLRPTALEQIYA
+1 MKVLSPSALEQIYA
-15 HASRSYPEE
+15 HADRSYPEE

-46 RKNPQMYPR
+46 RKNPEMYSR
-55 SAANGYTFSVADTLL
+55 SAANGYTFSVADTLMM
-70 LNKAFRSDNPVVVI
+70 NKAFRSDNPVVVI

-121 QGQALGAK
+121 QGKTQGSK
-129 LFAWDGKH
+129 LFAWDGKR
-137 FALKPFN
+137 FAQNPFN
-144 DLHTELSM
+144 DLQTELCM

-160 LVRVAKLPGSTLEGA
+160 LVRVAKLPASTLEGA

-185 LCSSHPQL
+185 LCTEHPQL
-193 RQHLFHENNNQLK
+193 RAHLLYENNQLK
-206 EHFLFTASE
+206 EHFLFTAEE
-215 ELIDPDVPLPE
+215 ELIDANDPLPE
-226 QARIEV
+226 KAKIEV

-268 NLKKAKVLIIG
+268 NLKKARVLIIG

-319 NSTLGMPKVESAKRR
+319 NSTLGLPKVESARRR
-334 LQDLNRHI
+334 LQDLNSHI
-342 QINAHDTALNADNA
+342 QINTYDTAFNTDNA

-368 GTDNFDTR
+368 GTDNFETR

-417 PSAPPA
+417 PQAPPA

-429 STGGVIGVLPG
+429 SAGGVIGVLPG

-486 PCCSELRHSETQAPT
+486 PCCSELRHSQSVAPA
-501 VCADAVPSQPALA
+501 VCADAVPSQPSLA

-525 QVLEHPS
+525 QLLEQHS
-532 SADVLLD
+532 KADVLLD

-551 PGVVHIPLADLDGQL
+551 PGVVHIPLAELDGQL
-566 DRLCRDNTHYLICY
+566 ATLSRDNTHYLICY
-580 AGTRAEQAAST
+580 AGTRAEQAATT
-591 LLAAGFAN
+591 LLAAGFTN

>member
-1 MDVLRPTALEQIYA
+1 MKVLSPSALEQIYA
-15 HASRSYPEE
+15 HADRSYPEE

-46 RKNPQMYPR
+46 RKNPEMYPR
-55 SAANGYTFSVADTLL
+55 SAANGYTFSVADTLMM
-70 LNKAFRSDNPVVVI
+70 NKAFRGDNPVVVI

-121 QGQALGAK
+121 QGKTQGSK

-137 FALKPFN
+137 FAQKPFN
-144 DLHTELSM
+144 DLQTELCM

-160 LVRVAKLPGSTLEGA
+160 LVRVAKLPASTLEGA

-185 LCSSHPQL
+185 LCIEHPQL
-193 RQHLFHENNNQLK
+193 RAHLLYENSQLK
-206 EHFLFTASE
+206 EHFLFTAEE
-215 ELIDPDVPLPE
+215 ELIDANDRLPE
-226 QARIEV
+226 KAKIEV

-243 SLSNEEVQRYVR
+243 QLSNEEVQRYVR

-268 NLKKAKVLIIG
+268 NLKKARVLIIG

-319 NSTLGMPKVESAKRR
+319 NSTLGLPKVESAKQR
-334 LQDLNRHI
+334 LQDLNSHI
-342 QINAHDTALNADNA
+342 QINTYDTAFNTDNA

-368 GTDNFDTR
+368 GTDNFETR

-417 PSAPPA
+417 PQAPPA

-429 STGGVIGVLPG
+429 SAGGVIGVLPG

-486 PCCSELRHSETQAPT
+486 PCCSELRHSQTIAPA
-501 VCADAVPSQPALA
+501 VCADALPSQPSLA

-525 QVLEHPS
+525 QLLEQHS
-532 SADVLLD
+532 KADVLLD

-551 PGVVHIPLADLDGQL
+551 PGVVHIPLAELDGQL
-566 DRLCRDNTHYLICY
+566 ANLSRDNTHYLICY

>member
-1 MDVLRPTALEQIYA
+1 MKVLSPSALEQIYA
-15 HASRSYPEE
+15 HADRSYPEE

-46 RKNPQMYPR
+46 RKNPDMYSR
-55 SAANGYTFSVADTLL
+55 SAANGYTFSVADTLMM
-70 LNKAFRSDNPVVVI
+70 NKAFRSDNPVVVI

-121 QGQALGAK
+121 QGTTQGSK
-129 LFAWDGKH
+129 LFAWDGKR
-137 FALKPFN
+137 FAQNPFN
-144 DLHTELSM
+144 DLQTELCM

-160 LVRVAKLPGSTLEGA
+160 LVRVAKLPASTLEGA

-185 LCSSHPQL
+185 LCIEHPQL
-193 RQHLFHENNNQLK
+193 RAHLLYENNQLK
-206 EHFLFTASE
+206 EHFLFTAEE
-215 ELIDPDVPLPE
+215 ELIDANDRLPE
-226 QARIEV
+226 KAKIEV

-243 SLSNEEVQRYVR
+243 QLSNEEVQRYVR

-268 NLKKAKVLIIG
+268 NLKKARVLIIG

-319 NSTLGMPKVESAKRR
+319 NSTLGLPKVESAKQR
-334 LQDLNRHI
+334 LQDLNSHI
-342 QINAHDTALNADNA
+342 QINTYDTAFNTDNA

-368 GTDNFDTR
+368 GTDNFETR

-417 PSAPPA
+417 PQAPPA

-429 STGGVIGVLPG
+429 SAGGVIGVLPG

-486 PCCSELRHSETQAPT
+486 PCCSELRHSQTIAPA
-501 VCADAVPSQPALA
+501 VCADAMPSQPSLA

-525 QVLEHPS
+525 QLLEQHS
-532 SADVLLD
+532 KADVLLD

-551 PGVVHIPLADLDGQL
+551 PGVVHIPLAELDGQL
-566 DRLCRDNTHYLICY
+566 ANLSRDNTHYLICY

>member
-1 MDVLRPTALEQIYA
+1 MKVLSPTALEQIYA
-15 HASRSYPEE
+15 HADRSYPGES
-24 CCGFV
+24 CGFV
-29 FADGSVYL
+29 FADGTVHL

-46 RKNPQMYPR
+46 RKNPEMYSR
-55 SAANGYTFSVADTLL
+55 SAANGYTFSVADTLMM
-70 LNKAFRSDNPVVVI
+70 NKAFRSDNPVVVI

-121 QGQALGAK
+121 QGKTQGSK
-129 LFAWDGKH
+129 LFAWDGKR
-137 FALKPFN
+137 FAQTPFN
-144 DLHTELSM
+144 DLQTELCM

-160 LVRVAKLPGSTLEGA
+160 LVRVAKLPASTLEGA

-185 LCSSHPQL
+185 LCIEHPQL
-193 RQHLFHENNNQLK
+193 RAHLLYENNQLK
-206 EHFLFTASE
+206 EHFLFTAEE
-215 ELIDPDVPLPE
+215 ELIDANDRLPE
-226 QARIEV
+226 KAKIEV

-243 SLSNEEVQRYVR
+243 QLSNEEVQRYVR

-319 NSTLGMPKVESAKRR
+319 NSTLGLPKVESAKQR
-334 LQDLNRHI
+334 LQDLNSHI
-342 QINAHDTALNADNA
+342 QINTYDTAFNTDNA

-368 GTDNFDTR
+368 GTDNFETR

-417 PSAPPA
+417 PQAPPA

-429 STGGVIGVLPG
+429 SAGGVIGVLPG

-486 PCCSELRHSETQAPT
+486 PCCSELRHTQSIAPA
-501 VCADAVPSQPALA
+501 VCADAMPSQPSLA

-525 QVLEHPS
+525 QLLEQHS
-532 SADVLLD
+532 KADVLLD

-551 PGVVHIPLADLDGQL
+551 PGVVHIPLAELDGQL
-566 DRLCRDNTHYLICY
+566 ANLSRDNTHYLICY

-591 LLAAGFAN
+591 LLAAGFVN

>member
-1 MDVLRPTALEQIYA
+1 MKVLSPTALEQIYA
-15 HASRSYPEE
+15 HADRSYPEE

-29 FADGSVYL
+29 FADGTVHL

-46 RKNPQMYPR
+46 RKNPEMYSR
-55 SAANGYTFSVADTLL
+55 SAANGYTFSVADTLMM
-70 LNKAFRSDNPVVVI
+70 NKAFRSDNPVVVI

-121 QGQALGAK
+121 QGKTQGSK
-129 LFAWDGKH
+129 LFAWDGKR
-137 FALKPFN
+137 FAQTPFN
-144 DLHTELSM
+144 DLQTELCM

-160 LVRVAKLPGSTLEGA
+160 LVRVAKLPASTLEGA

-185 LCSSHPQL
+185 LCIEHPQL
-193 RQHLFHENNNQLK
+193 RAHLLYENNQLK
-206 EHFLFTASE
+206 EHFLFTAEE
-215 ELIDPDVPLPE
+215 ELIGANDRLPE
-226 QARIEV
+226 KAKIEV

-243 SLSNEEVQRYVR
+243 QLSNEEVQRYVR

-268 NLKKAKVLIIG
+268 NLKKAKVLIVG

-319 NSTLGMPKVESAKRR
+319 NSTLGLPKVESAKQR
-334 LQDLNRHI
+334 LQDLNSHI
-342 QINAHDTALNADNA
+342 QINTYDTAFNTDNA

-368 GTDNFDTR
+368 GTDNFETR

-417 PSAPPA
+417 PQAPPA

-429 STGGVIGVLPG
+429 SAGGVIGVLPG

-450 IKLLIGIGE
+450 IKLLIGIGD

-486 PCCSELRHSETQAPT
+486 PCCSELRHTQSIAPA
-501 VCADAVPSQPALA
+501 VCADAMPSQPSLA

-525 QVLEHPS
+525 QLLEQHS
-532 SADVLLD
+532 KADVLLD

-551 PGVVHIPLADLDGQL
+551 PGVVHIPLAELDGQL
-566 DRLCRDNTHYLICY
+566 ANLSRDNTHYLICY

-591 LLAAGFAN
+591 LLAAGFVN

>member
-1 MDVLRPTALEQIYA
+1 MKVLSPSALEQIYA
-15 HASRSYPEE
+15 HADRSYPEE

-46 RKNPQMYPR
+46 RKNPEMYSR
-55 SAANGYTFSVADTLL
+55 SAANGYTFSVADTLMM
-70 LNKAFRSDNPVVVI
+70 NKAFRSDNPVVVI

-121 QGQALGAK
+121 QGKTQGSK
-129 LFAWDGKH
+129 LFAWDGRH
-137 FALKPFN
+137 FAQNPFN
-144 DLHTELSM
+144 DLQTELCM

-160 LVRVAKLPGSTLEGA
+160 LVRVAKLPASTLEGA

-185 LCSSHPQL
+185 LCIEHPQL
-193 RQHLFHENNNQLK
+193 RAHLLYENNQLK
-206 EHFLFTASE
+206 EHFLFTAEE
-215 ELIDPDVPLPE
+215 ELIDANDPLPE
-226 QARIEV
+226 KAKIEV

-243 SLSNEEVQRYVR
+243 QLSNEEVQRYVR

-319 NSTLGMPKVESAKRR
+319 NSTLGLPKVESAKQR
-334 LQDLNRHI
+334 LQDLNSHI
-342 QINAHDTALNADNA
+342 QINTYDTAFNTDNA

-368 GTDNFDTR
+368 GTDNFETR

-417 PSAPPA
+417 PQAPPA

-429 STGGVIGVLPG
+429 SAGGVIGVLPG

-486 PCCSELRHSETQAPT
+486 PCCSELRHTQSIAPA
-501 VCADAVPSQPALA
+501 VCADAMPSQPSLA

-525 QVLEHPS
+525 QLLERHS
-532 SADVLLD
+532 KADVLLD

-551 PGVVHIPLADLDGQL
+551 PGVVHIPLAELDGQL
-566 DRLCRDNTHYLICY
+566 ANLSRDNTHYLICY

>member
-1 MDVLRPTALEQIYA
+1 MEVLRPTALEQIYA

-46 RKNPQMYPR
+46 RKNPEMYPR

-70 LNKAFRSDNPVVVI
+70 MNKAGRSDNPVVVI

-97 EDQDKALFMGEPI
+97 EDQDKALFLGEPI

-121 QGQALGAK
+121 QGQALGSK

-137 FALKPFN
+137 FAFQPFN

-160 LVRVAKLPGSTLEGA
+160 LVRVAKLPESTLEGA

-185 LCSSHPQL
+185 LCSSYPQL
-193 RQHLFHENNNQLK
+193 RQHLFHEKNNQLK
-206 EHFLFTASE
+206 EHFLFTAEE
-215 ELIDPDVPLPE
+215 ELINADDHLPE
-226 QARIEV
+226 KARIEV

-243 SLSNEEVQRYVR
+243 TLSNEEVQRYVR

-307 ESSNLQRQIVHG
+307 ESSNLQRQVVHG
-319 NSTLGMPKVESAKRR
+319 NSTLGMPKVESAKQR

-342 QINAHDTALNADNA
+342 QINTHDTALDADNA

-417 PSAPPA
+417 PKAPPA

-429 STGGVIGVLPG
+429 SAGGVIGVLPG

-473 KFSEIRFKRRADC
+473 KFTEIRFKRRADC
-486 PCCSELRHSETQAPT
+486 PCCSELRHSETVTPAT
-501 VCADAVPSQPALA
+501 CADAVPSQPSLA
-514 EERYIKPRVLK
+514 AERYIKPQGLK

-532 SADVLLD
+532 GADVLLD

-551 PGVVHIPLADLDGQL
+551 PGVVHIPLAELDGQL
-566 DRLCRDNTHYLICY
+566 ANLSRDNTHYLICY

>member
-1 MDVLRPTALEQIYA
+1 MKVLSPTALEQVYA
-15 HASRSYPEE
+15 HADRSYPEE

-29 FADGSVYL
+29 FADGTVHL

-46 RKNPQMYPR
+46 RKNPEMYSR
-55 SAANGYTFSVADTLL
+55 SAANGYTFSVADTLMM
-70 LNKAFRSDNPVVVI
+70 NKAFRSDNPVVVI

-121 QGQALGAK
+121 QGKTQGSK
-129 LFAWDGKH
+129 LFAWDGKR
-137 FALKPFN
+137 FAQTPFN
-144 DLHTELSM
+144 DLQTELCM

-160 LVRVAKLPGSTLEGA
+160 LVRVAKLPASTLEGA

-185 LCSSHPQL
+185 LCIEHPQL
-193 RQHLFHENNNQLK
+193 RAHLLYENNQLK
-206 EHFLFTASE
+206 EHFLFTAEE
-215 ELIDPDVPLPE
+215 ELIDANDRLPE
-226 QARIEV
+226 KAKIEV

-243 SLSNEEVQRYVR
+243 QLSNEEVQRYVR

-268 NLKKAKVLIIG
+268 NLKKAKVLIVG

-319 NSTLGMPKVESAKRR
+319 NSTLGLPKVESAKQR
-334 LQDLNRHI
+334 LQDLNSHI
-342 QINAHDTALNADNA
+342 QINTYDTAFNTDNA

-368 GTDNFDTR
+368 GTDNFETR

-417 PSAPPA
+417 PQAPPA

-429 STGGVIGVLPG
+429 SAGGVIGVLPG

-450 IKLLIGIGE
+450 IKLLIGIGD

-486 PCCSELRHSETQAPT
+486 PCCSELRHTQTLAPA
-501 VCADAVPSQPALA
+501 VCADAMPSQPSLA

-525 QVLEHPS
+525 QLLERHS
-532 SADVLLD
+532 KADVLLD

-551 PGVVHIPLADLDGQL
+551 PGWCTSRWP
-566 DRLCRDNTHYLICY
+566 N
-580 AGTRAEQAAST
+580 ST
-591 LLAAGFAN
+591 GNSPTSAVTTLTTSSATPEPARSKPPARCWPPDSS
-599 TKVLQ
+599 TPKYCKVA
-604 GGMKHWVRD
+604 
-613 VEPDMPLY
+613 

>member
-1 MDVLRPTALEQIYA
+1 MKILSPSALEQIYA
-15 HASRSYPEE
+15 HADRSYPEE

-46 RKNPQMYPR
+46 SKNPDMYSR
-55 SAANGYTFSVADTLL
+55 SAANGYTFSVADTLMM
-70 LNKAFRSDNPVVVI
+70 NKAFRSDNPVVVI

-97 EDQDKALFMGEPI
+97 EDQDKALFMDEPI

-121 QGQALGAK
+121 QGKTQGSK

-137 FALKPFN
+137 FAQKPFN
-144 DLHTELSM
+144 DLQTELCM

-160 LVRVAKLPGSTLEGA
+160 LVRVAKLPASTLEGA

-185 LCSSHPQL
+185 LCIEHPQL
-193 RQHLFHENNNQLK
+193 RAHLLYENNQLK
-206 EHFLFTASE
+206 EHFLFTAEE
-215 ELIDPDVPLPE
+215 ELIDANDRLPE
-226 QARIEV
+226 KAKIEV

-243 SLSNEEVQRYVR
+243 QLSNEEVQRYVR

-268 NLKKAKVLIIG
+268 NLKKARVLIIG

-319 NSTLGMPKVESAKRR
+319 NSTLGLPKVESAKQR
-334 LQDLNRHI
+334 LQDLNSHI
-342 QINAHDTALNADNA
+342 QINTYDTAFNTDNA

-368 GTDNFDTR
+368 GTDNFETR

-417 PSAPPA
+417 PQAPPA

-429 STGGVIGVLPG
+429 SAGGVIGVLPG

-486 PCCSELRHSETQAPT
+486 PCCSELRHSQTIAPA
-501 VCADAVPSQPALA
+501 VCADALPSQPSLA

-525 QVLEHPS
+525 QLLEQHS
-532 SADVLLD
+532 KADVLLD

-551 PGVVHIPLADLDGQL
+551 PGVVHIPLAELDGQL
-566 DRLCRDNTHYLICY
+566 ANLSRDNTHYLICY